1 MNLIKFFGSL
11 LVVNICCSYST
22 VFPNQ
27 NQHYNIQKKHKLY
40 TQSNTFYTSLSSIAD
55 GEFSY
60 DSSESV
66 QIGINDDNSA
76 SILDC
81 NVNSISVNNLS
92 FHSSFIDS
100 DGVTH
105 PITIIGESAFSSQT
119 ESFVPDISGK
129 VSFPNSIIS
138 IGKNAFYKCQKITE
152 LDIIDATSLTYID
165 AGAFAK
171 CIGISG
177 KISFPSSLQQI
188 YDNETSYG
196 SFYQCRNITELDFS
210 MCENLKSIGSYSF
223 FGCSSISNDIYFP
236 KTLETIGSY
245 SFSQCSSLRSIN
257 FPSDSSLKTID
268 DSAFSECKLLSIP
281 DFSPCLNLLL
291 IGNSSFYDCSNMIG
305 VLSIPVNIKTIGVS
319 AFSKTNINY
328 LWLYWDV
335 SELSTITLGYNCFP
349 MFYDKNTIHIPNGA
363 TDYQKFF
370 EKFGLSYNYDCFII
384 SSFVCKISS
393 ILKNEIDPSQ
403 DVDITCEMNE
413 DGTGVSILNI
423 SSSFSCDSLIFK
435 DTVFNDADEYD
446 ILHFSN
452 NLFKDLTNITGKV
465 VFPKKIISLG
475 QSCFEN
481 CSGITSIDFSES
493 HNLTKIFKN
502 CFANCVNIHNE
513 SIYIPSSITTFQTDC
528 FKNSGIFDSIIFNWN
543 SIQIENITIQND
555 DSLPTLSNE
564 SKDIGSKI
572 IVPVACTQKYID
584 WFLSKGLYK
593 YSNKDFYE
601 DISMWFDLA
610 QVCDYVH
617 SGIGNVKVLCEFNKS
632 NYSYSIVET
641 EVEANLSN
649 NFLIIDPKFYQ
660 NLVYEDMTY
669 TLIGIGDESFK
680 NSTYLYGS
688 ITFPDSLTYV
698 GKNAFLNS
706 SIDSIKFLDSPSL
719 NTLGD
724 YCFYNCKNLKN
735 IFTAKLLNLS
745 YIGDSSFGECSNLSG
760 DNNDQLF
767 LSSRLYYI
775 GLDAFLNV
783 KPFKTIFFSWTQ
795 GDLIFQDIVIKNIN
809 SLPNIQTNNSSIVV
823 PYNTKQSYVNFFRT
837 NNFLEKYP
845 EYLIVDDYEPIVPD
859 SQDYSI
865 KDYLLISFTLT
876 VPFILILSL
885 LLFFLFKKPR
895 RKNEKK

>member
-1 MNLIKFFGSL
+1 M
-11 LVVNICCSYST
+11 
-22 VFPNQ
+22 
-27 NQHYNIQKKHKLY
+27 
-40 TQSNTFYTSLSSIAD
+40 SSIAD

-328 LWLYWDV
+328 LWLY
-335 SELSTITLGYNCFP
+335 
-349 MFYDKNTIHIPNGA
+349 
-363 TDYQKFF
+363 
-370 EKFGLSYNYDCFII
+370 
-384 SSFVCKISS
+384 
-393 ILKNEIDPSQ
+393 
-403 DVDITCEMNE
+403 
-413 DGTGVSILNI
+413 
-423 SSSFSCDSLIFK
+423 
-435 DTVFNDADEYD
+435 
-446 ILHFSN
+446 
-452 NLFKDLTNITGKV
+452 
-465 VFPKKIISLG
+465 
-475 QSCFEN
+475 
-481 CSGITSIDFSES
+481 
-493 HNLTKIFKN
+493 
-502 CFANCVNIHNE
+502 
-513 SIYIPSSITTFQTDC
+513 
-528 FKNSGIFDSIIFNWN
+528 
-543 SIQIENITIQND
+543 
-555 DSLPTLSNE
+555 
-564 SKDIGSKI
+564 
-572 IVPVACTQKYID
+572 
-584 WFLSKGLYK
+584 
-593 YSNKDFYE
+593 
-601 DISMWFDLA
+601 
-610 QVCDYVH
+610 
-617 SGIGNVKVLCEFNKS
+617 
-632 NYSYSIVET
+632 
-641 EVEANLSN
+641 
-649 NFLIIDPKFYQ
+649 
-660 NLVYEDMTY
+660 
-669 TLIGIGDESFK
+669 
-680 NSTYLYGS
+680 
-688 ITFPDSLTYV
+688 
-698 GKNAFLNS
+698 
-706 SIDSIKFLDSPSL
+706 
-719 NTLGD
+719 
-724 YCFYNCKNLKN
+724 
-735 IFTAKLLNLS
+735 
-745 YIGDSSFGECSNLSG
+745 
-760 DNNDQLF
+760 
-767 LSSRLYYI
+767 
-775 GLDAFLNV
+775 
-783 KPFKTIFFSWTQ
+783 
-795 GDLIFQDIVIKNIN
+795 
-809 SLPNIQTNNSSIVV
+809 
-823 PYNTKQSYVNFFRT
+823 
-837 NNFLEKYP
+837 
-845 EYLIVDDYEPIVPD
+845 
-859 SQDYSI
+859 
-865 KDYLLISFTLT
+865 
-876 VPFILILSL
+876 
-885 LLFFLFKKPR
+885 
-895 RKNEKK
+895 